1 MQFNSQKCSQPQVIE
16 PLTEKT
22 WGRSSIV
29 TSLVS
34 RKTKSEMVKLLQEQR
49 NLMNDVAKQLLN
61 LAFVGYRDL
70 ALMDNT
76 YLICRILCILLGL
89 IQ

>member
-1 MQFNSQKCSQPQVIE
+1 MTSKVE
-16 PLTEKT
+16 PSTDHSTVDRENLGT
-22 WGRSSIV
+22 RLCY
-29 TSLVS
+29 SLVS